1 MADNIVGVRVHGY
14 EVIAAAARYK
24 IYITLRDTNGD
35 TREVPGAQQRW
46 SKITAFDS
54 QMKKKHKTSSPPTL
68 QKPRR
73 NMLKSKFDVMHLEA
87 RVKSFDAYLKAL
99 LEVVDIRDS
108 EEYLE
113 FLTVDVADSTSSK
126 DKSGNGNGNGNG
138 DGDGVSTFSNN
149 DAARAVLADQPFVD
163 LKVPA
168 NQTKDVS
175 IPVSSSAESVVY
187 EFTTLV
193 KDIGLTVTFRPDAGN
208 ASTKEMVPFTRYDS
222 HLSAIVQIF
231 KCPTPGTL
239 VLVFDNTYSRMRSKK
254 LKYRYTLTSTEAL
267 DWLLNENGGA
277 PATNESKQP
286 GRGSE
291 GSSRSS
297 DASSNTSTSATTPI
311 ATNNKH
317 HTAPVT
323 TGNPFSS
330 SVSPN
335 LPARRKSLKQGS
347 RNGRDSRAQSRSL
360 SPVGRLTLGK
370 HTSTG
375 RPSPFGQGTAND
387 RLMKASVALKELELI
402 KIELQST
409 TVQFKDLQRQFQ
421 NSEAALSDERMKSTS
436 QKEEINALT
445 TQVKEFKKQMNDT
458 VKEQSQQSQ
467 RRVLLEKD
475 KVVLENK
482 HKALDDKYTA
492 MELEYIKTTD
502 SLKKKQ
508 ILFDVLEQ
516 EKETLET
523 ALATTVKPLEQQ
535 RNEAVQMQQQAEA
548 ELHTAKQMM
557 LKYQKETQTMKPFVE
572 KLQSKVDKYKME
584 KKVLVK
590 A

>member
-1 MADNIVGVRVHGY
+1 MSTLWMVDKIVGVRVHGY

-24 IYITLRDTNGD
+24 IYITLRDANGD
-35 TREVPGAQQRW
+35 THEVPGAQQRW

-54 QMKKKHKTSSPPTL
+54 QMKKKYKTSSPPTL

-73 NMLKSKFDVMHLEA
+73 NMLKSKFDVTHLEA
-87 RVKSFDAYLKAL
+87 RTKSFDAYLKAL

-108 EEYLE
+108 EEYLD
-113 FLTVDVADSTSSK
+113 FLSVDVADNTSSK
-126 DKSGNGNGNGNG
+126 DKSGNSNSN
-138 DGDGVSTFSNN
+138 DGVSAFSNN
-149 DAARAVLADQPFVD
+149 DAARTVLADQPFVD

-231 KCPTPGTL
+231 KCSTPGTL

-267 DWLLNENGGA
+267 DWLLNEDGEG
-277 PATNESKQP
+277 PATNESQQP
-286 GRGSE
+286 GQWSDD
-291 GSSRSS
+291 SSRSS
-297 DASSNTSTSATTPI
+297 NASSNTSTSATTPI

-323 TGNPFSS
+323 TGNSVSS

-335 LPARRKSLKQGS
+335 LSGRRKSLQQESK
-347 RNGRDSRAQSRSL
+347 NGRDSRAQSRSL

-387 RLMKASVALKELELI
+387 RLMKASVALKELEL
-402 KIELQST
+402 KKTELQST
-409 TVQFKDLQRQFQ
+409 TVQFKDLQRRFQ
-421 NSEAALSDERMKSTS
+421 NSEAALSDERIKSTS

-445 TQVKEFKKQMNDT
+445 TQVKEFKKQLNDM

-467 RRVLLEKD
+467 RRVVLEKD

-482 HKALDDKYTA
+482 HKALGDKYTA
-492 MELEYIKTTD
+492 MELEFIKTTD

-508 ILFDVLEQ
+508 IMFDVLEQ

-572 KLQSKVDKYKME
+572 KLQSKVDKYKIE